1 MPGVRLTV
9 LVRPK
14 GSTSGT
20 AGTASLLGKPIFEDV
35 VAAAGGVEAL
45 MADRVAVL
53 EGDLYDLPALPTD
66 LDSIV
71 HCAGDVS
78 FDPPVDEGFRT
89 NVLGARQLLDRVRE
103 AGSDIHYVHI
113 STAYVA
119 GRRRGSIPEGPV
131 PQVLD
136 LEAELA
142 WGLGQREAIEHRS
155 RGTEVLTSERKKA
168 EKQHSRAG
176 LLTAANATE
185 EARKQWVKDELVR
198 IGTERARSLGWTD
211 CYTFTKALGERV
223 VEDHA
228 RTNRVSIVRPSI
240 IESALAKPYPGWIE
254 GFKMAEPLILA
265 YGRGELPDMPGAA
278 DTIVDIV
285 PVDHVVAAIVA
296 VLAHP
301 PEAGI
306 GTPAYFHVS
315 SGDRNPLTFGALYQY
330 VRGYFDAHPFKSGDR
345 GATRLPEWRFPGS
358 QSVERLLSTS
368 ERAFKVADYVIGH
381 APRSDRTRDLA
392 RKLDQQG
399 RRLEFLRRYLGLY
412 QEYAQA
418 ELRFSDVNTL
428 ALFRSLSAADQEAFA
443 FDTAVVDWK
452 VYLQDIHCPAVTAP
466 IRRLDE
472 VRAARKRPSASTQ
485 KALVE
490 KPGVAAFFD
499 MDGTLLSS
507 NVIETYLWL
516 RLRELSGTERF
527 AELSRMA
534 ARVPSLIQ
542 AERRERSAFLRS
554 VYRDYEGARLA
565 DLDAIADEHLTDHVL
580 ARLSPAAVRRIRE
593 HRAAGPPDGPDHR
606 RRAAPDPAADPA
618 LRPHRGGRAGRRR
631 PRDLHRL
638 PRLVAVGG
646 GVARRLDGVVRRRE
660 RDRPQGVVRVRRLA
674 LRPAAAGGRRPPG
687 RRTARRTAL
696 PTRPQ
701 GALDDRRLDQ
711 LDVVHPHPQPGRW
724 SRMMLALEMFR
735 SVSRTMAGKAIGGR
749 MPGVLSGFAA
759 PLRLVSIQEPKVDR
773 PGWARLRTRLSGI
786 CGSDLGALSGRTSL
800 YFSAVVSLPFV
811 PGPRGRRR
819 AARGLRGPAG
829 RHPGRRRPDPHL
841 RGPRRRAVRGLHDR
855 RDQPVLADHRRAPGA
870 RAADRLLQGHR
881 RRLGAACS
889 RRTAASCTRSPR
901 ASPTSRR
908 S

>member
-1 MPGVRLTV
+1 MAQRLDGQHVLLTGVTGFVGEALLQLMLSEVPGVRVTV

-14 GSTSGT
+14 GSTSG
-20 AGTASLLGKPIFEDV
+20 ASRIATLLKKSTFAAV
-35 VAAAGGVEAL
+35 VEAAGGVEELIA
-45 MADRVAVL
+45 ARVSVL
-53 EGDLYDLPALPTD
+53 EGDLTDTPALPTD
-66 LDSIV
+66 LDAVV

-89 NVLGARQLLDRVRE
+89 NVLGARELLARVRE
-103 AGSDIHYVHI
+103 AGPDIHYVHI

-131 PQVLD
+131 PQVID

-142 WGLGQREAIEHRS
+142 WGLGQRQAIEHRS
-155 RGTEVLTSERKKA
+155 RGTEILTAERKKA
-168 EKQHSRAG
+168 EKDHSRAG
-176 LLTAANATE
+176 MLTAANATE

-228 RTNRVSIVRPSI
+228 RTNRASIVRPSI
-240 IESALAKPYPGWIE
+240 IESALERPYPGWIE

-265 YGRGELPDMPGAA
+265 YGRGELPEMPGAA
-278 DTIVDIV
+278 DSIVDIV

-301 PEAGI
+301 PEVGE
-306 GTPAYFHVS
+306 PAYFHIS
-315 SGDRNPLTFGALYQY
+315 SGDRNPLTFRNLYQN
-330 VRGYFDAHPFKSGDR
+330 VRAYFDAHPFIAGDR

-418 ELRFSDVNTL
+418 ELQFSDSHTL
-428 ALFRSLSAADQEAFA
+428 ELFHSLSDADRETFA

-516 RLRELSGTERF
+516 RLRELSGSERF
-527 AELSRMA
+527 AELSRIA
-534 ARVPSLIQ
+534 AKMPSLLQ

-554 VYRDYEGARLA
+554 VYREYAGARLS

-593 HRAAGPPDGPDHR
+593 HRAAGHETILITGAVRPLTRPLVPLFDHIEAAELAVDDR
-606 RRAAPDPAADPA
+606 GICTGYLASSPLVGESRAAWMESYAAE
-618 LRPHRGGRAGRRR
+618 RGI
-631 PRDLHRL
+631 DLKQSFGYADSHSDL
-638 PRLVAVGG
+638 PLLAAVGNPVAVRPD
-646 GVARRLDGVVRRRE
+646 VPLFRHARKARWTIVDWTSSTSSTRSLN
-660 RDRPQGVVRVRRLA
+660 P
-674 LRPAAAGGRRPPG
+674 AGG
-687 RRTARRTAL
+687 
-696 PTRPQ
+696 
-701 GALDDRRLDQ
+701 
-711 LDVVHPHPQPGRW
+711 
-724 SRMMLALEMFR
+724 LA
-735 SVSRTMAGKAIGGR
+735 
-749 MPGVLSGFAA
+749 
-759 PLRLVSIQEPKVDR
+759 
-773 PGWARLRTRLSGI
+773 
-786 CGSDLGALSGRTSL
+786 
-800 YFSAVVSLPFV
+800 
-811 PGPRGRRR
+811 
-819 AARGLRGPAG
+819 
-829 RHPGRRRPDPHL
+829 
-841 RGPRRRAVRGLHDR
+841 
-855 RDQPVLADHRRAPGA
+855 
-870 RAADRLLQGHR
+870 
-881 RRLGAACS
+881 
-889 RRTAASCTRSPR
+889 
-901 ASPTSRR
+901 
-908 S
+908 